1 MNINQAFPSNH
12 VKASDLN
19 DKDVTVTIT
28 KVIMERLGDD
38 NKPVVY
44 FEKSEKGQALNKTNA
59 NRIADMHGFDTDR
72 WVGQQITIFPTE
84 CDFRGDTV
92 SCIRVRPHKPSGN
105 SQAVVPPTEV
115 VEPTQ
120 TTVMHEAV
128 DDEDIPF

>member
-1 MNINQAFPSNH
+1 M
-12 VKASDLN
+12 KASDLN
-19 DKDVTVTIT
+19 DKDVTVTIR
-28 KVIMERLGDD
+28 KIVMEKLGEDS
-38 NKPVVY
+38 KPIVY
-44 FEKSEKGQALNKTNA
+44 FEKSDKGLALNKTNA

-105 SQAVVPPTEV
+105 SQAVAPPAESIETV
-115 VEPTQ
+115 SS
-120 TTVMHEAV
+120 VMHEAV

>member
-1 MNINQAFPSNH
+1 MNINQAFPSKY

-19 DKDVTVTIT
+19 DKDVTVTIR
-28 KVIMERLGDD
+28 KVAMETLGEDS
-38 NKPVVY
+38 KPIVY
-44 FEKSEKGQALNKTNA
+44 FEKSEKGFALNKTNA
-59 NRIADMHGFDTDR
+59 NRIADMHGFDTDQ
-72 WVGQQITIFPTE
+72 WIGKSITIFPTE
-84 CDFRGDTV
+84 CDYRGDTV

-105 SQAVVPPTEV
+105 SQAVVPPSEV